1 MKVIISGASGL
12 TGRALV
18 HALRAKGHSVCRLVR
33 PGGSLSP
40 GDIRWDPTSASVD
53 TAAMEGTDALVH
65 LSGASIASHRWTH
78 ARKAVLRSSRVDSTR
93 VLVDAL
99 SHLRKK
105 PRAFLSASA
114 TGYYG
119 NRGDELLTEASEG
132 GTDFLAL
139 LARDWESEAQ
149 RASLAGIRT
158 VLLRF
163 GLILSAKGGALPI
176 MLLPYRLCVGG
187 RLGTGTQWIS
197 WVTIEDATNILLS
210 ILEDESL
217 SGPVN
222 IVSPNPLQN
231 AEFTRAVARA
241 LHRPAVFPAP
251 AFVLRAVLGEMADAL
266 LLASQRVKSE
276 RLLTLGYTF
285 RFTEIE
291 AALHAILH
299 ADKKS

>member
-1 MKVIISGASGL
+1 
-12 TGRALV
+12 
-18 HALRAKGHSVCRLVR
+18 
-33 PGGSLSP
+33 
-40 GDIRWDPTSASVD
+40 
-53 TAAMEGTDALVH
+53 MEGTDALVH

-222 IVSPNPLQN
+222 IVSPNPVQN